1 MVDRLGSP
9 SFVWLPP
16 TGAAAKMTI
25 VPGRRPTR
33 ILPPQWGLLAD
44 GVLDVA
50 IETGDAGP
58 GAAGHRTQSGDG
70 HVARLSVQARRLSS
84 RLLLS
89 SRGNR
94 SAEHGIKQ
102 IVFSFPLIHS

>member
-25 VPGRRPTR
+25 VPGRQPTR
-33 ILPPQWGLLAD
+33 IFPPRWGLLAD

-84 RLLLS
+84 QLLLLS
-89 SRGNR
+89 KGNR
-94 SAEHGIKQ
+94 SAEHVINES
-102 IVFSFPLIHS
+102 IVFVFID

>member
-1 MVDRLGSP
+1 MVDWLDPP

-25 VPGRRPTR
+25 VPGRQPTR
-33 ILPPQWGLLAD
+33 ILPPRWGLLAD

-84 RLLLS
+84 PLS
-89 SRGNR
+89 LFVEGNR
-94 SAEHGIKQ
+94 SAKHDIN
-102 IVFSFPLIHS
+102 